1 MTDDKKLIDSAR
13 ASPTKAFFVRMLTR
27 DIELQD
33 AILDLL
39 DNCLDGILR
48 SGGAAPDTAQPYAEF
63 RATLTMAADHFI
75 IEDNCG
81 GIPLETAKKYAFAM
95 GRPDGAGDL
104 TPATI
109 GMYGIGM
116 KRAIFK
122 LGTDALVESRSDQGF
137 NVEFTPEWMAS
148 DTWDD
153 LPIYELNDGQLDGR
167 GTRITV
173 FQLSDEAASA
183 LSDPDW
189 IDSFRKLVSRHYSL
203 IIAKGFQVL
212 VGSPDEIAAGLEP
225 ISAEPFRLL
234 SAHNAEGESAIVPY
248 VYSGTIDGVEVEIYA
263 GLYRELLSPD
273 ELDAEE
279 ETRGTSDDAGWTV
292 ACNDRVVIWKDKS
305 RLTGWGEATVPNYHG
320 QFIAITGIVL
330 LKSEDP
336 RKLPLTTTK
345 RGIDAA
351 SNVYLTA
358 KDLMREATKA
368 LTTFTNKWKKFPEQ
382 RETLYRHSAYVAL
395 PALRAL
401 TKELPLKEIR
411 KLDTMSKFEP
421 TYPVPPQQATSARVS
436 FLAEKS
442 EIARVAQHLFE
453 TTEVKNE
460 QVGRAAFDR
469 VLAEIP
475 EAAE

>member
-1 MTDDKKLIDSAR
+1 MTDDKKPIHSAR

-27 DIELQD
+27 DIDLRD

-39 DNCLDGILR
+39 DNCMDGILR
-48 SGGAAPDTAQPYAEF
+48 SGGAAANTNEPYAGF

-81 GIPLETAKKYAFAM
+81 GIPLDTARNYAFAM
-95 GRPDGAGDL
+95 GRPDGAGDP

-137 NVEFTPEWMAS
+137 NVEITPEWMAS
-148 DTWDD
+148 DTWED
-153 LPIYELNDGQLDGR
+153 LPIYRLDDGQLDGR

-183 LSDPDW
+183 LSDPVW
-189 IDSFRKLVSRHYSL
+189 IDEFRKLVARHYSL
-203 IIAKGFQVL
+203 IISKGFQVL
-212 VGSPDEIAAGLEP
+212 VGSPEEIAAGLEP
-225 ISAEPFRLL
+225 ISAEPFRLI
-234 SAHNAEGESAIVPY
+234 SAHKAGGNPAIAPY
-248 VYSGTIDGVEVEIYA
+248 IYLGTIDDVEVEIYA

-273 ELDAEE
+273 ELEQEE

-330 LKSEDP
+330 LKSKDP

-358 KDLMREATKA
+358 KDMMREATKA
-368 LTTFTNKWKKFPEQ
+368 LTTFTNKWKRFPEQ
-382 RETLYRHSAYVAL
+382 RETLYRHSDYVSL
-395 PALRAL
+395 PALREL
-401 TKELPLKEIR
+401 TKTLPLQAIR
-411 KLDTMSKFEP
+411 KLETVSKFEP
-421 TYPVPPQQATSARVS
+421 TYPEPPRQATSARVS
-436 FLAEKS
+436 FLADKS
-442 EIARVAQHLFE
+442 DIAKVARHLFE
-453 TTEVKNE
+453 TAEVKNE